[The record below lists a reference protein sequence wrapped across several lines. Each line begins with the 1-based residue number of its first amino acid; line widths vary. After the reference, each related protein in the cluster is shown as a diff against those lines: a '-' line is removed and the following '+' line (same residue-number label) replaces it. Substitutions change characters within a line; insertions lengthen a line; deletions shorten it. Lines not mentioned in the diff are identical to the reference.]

1 MSFSRT
7 FPVATWLW
15 RRLTSRP
22 ARLIYLGVLVIV
34 IVPAI
39 GLRVEAA
46 LFERRI
52 LKVMSALSSLRIGVT
67 PKDDVLS
74 RMAEFDVNKRSRGS
88 SKCEADEC
96 LSIEVSSPK
105 LSDWLLRKA
114 SWSGHYSLYSVLS
127 WWGFRERIFVAHV
140 DLTSGQVSGLGYRL
154 SLSTLRAS
162 NVDLGVWVSSKGD
175 FVDLNLAADV
185 DESPN
190 YQVSHYFQ
198 CPDLCMNVYFTRDA
212 SPELLRHA
220 FGLKLRCIWSIAGCR
235 TSNQLL
241 PDAEQD
247 RLEIRRAAFERM
259 IGPNQCPDSILP
271 RRARDTAD
279 ILLVEV
285 KKASTKIIVPD
296 YLRGYRYRV
305 ASFRLLRILKGK
317 AGRPLDKLAVTLDT
331 ESTLYTGPW
340 WDSEQVV
347 VHNSAIDLLNPGQQF
362 LLFSGTSSKDIFEP
376 CAAVAATESAIQ
388 TIERALATAKP

>member
-1 MSFSRT
+1 M
-7 FPVATWLW
+7 
-15 RRLTSRP
+15 
-22 ARLIYLGVLVIV
+22 IV
-34 IVPAI
+34 IVTGIA
-39 GLRVEAA
+39 LRIEAA
-46 LFERRI
+46 LFERRV

-67 PKDDVLS
+67 PKAEVLS
-74 RMAEFDVNKRSRGS
+74 RMAGFKVNERSRGGS
-88 SKCEADEC
+88 RCEAEEC
-96 LSIEVSSPK
+96 LSIELSSPK

-114 SWSGHYSLYSVLS
+114 SWSGHYNLYSVLS
-127 WWGFRERIFVAHV
+127 WWGFRQRIFAAHV
-140 DLTSGQVSGLGYRL
+140 DLTSGQVSGLGYWL

-162 NVDLGVWVSSKGD
+162 NADLVVWVSSKRD

-198 CPDLCMNVYFTRDA
+198 CPDLLCMNVDFTRDA

-220 FGLKLRCIWSIAGCR
+220 FGLKLHCIWSIAGCR

-259 IGPNQCPDSILP
+259 IGPNQCPDWILP

-296 YLRGYRYRV
+296 YLHGRRYRV

-317 AGRPLDKLAVTLDT
+317 AGRPLDELEVTLDT
-331 ESTLYTGPW
+331 GSTLYTGPW

-347 VHNSAIDLLNPGQQF
+347 VHNSAIDLLNPGQKY
-362 LLFSGTSSKDIFEP
+362 LLFSGTGKDIFEP

-388 TIERALATAKP
+388 TIEGSLATTKP